1 MPLSLS
7 KPEVHFEDQCVICY
21 ESLIVS
27 NNDDES
33 SKSFYIIDDDVQLRC
48 DHHFHKSCIMRY
60 ALSSSSARERCAMC
74 HVNILD
80 NSDRYIIDIKIENE
94 CVDSMNLEK
103 NIDEQVFLKANLNV
117 AHAQVFLSLMLQM
130 NFIEAEKLLK
140 SENDMKCDK
149 FEVLSSTK
157 LDYEI
162 DRLRVTSFRLELALI
177 VTETSAVI
185 NLLLCHSFFS
195 LLLFL
200 YLRIFD

>member
-1 MPLSLS
+1 
-7 KPEVHFEDQCVICY
+7 
-21 ESLIVS
+21 
-27 NNDDES
+27 
-33 SKSFYIIDDDVQLRC
+33 
-48 DHHFHKSCIMRY
+48 
-60 ALSSSSARERCAMC
+60 
-74 HVNILD
+74 
-80 NSDRYIIDIKIENE
+80 
-94 CVDSMNLEK
+94 MNLEK

>member
-1 MPLSLS
+1 
-7 KPEVHFEDQCVICY
+7 
-21 ESLIVS
+21 
-27 NNDDES
+27 
-33 SKSFYIIDDDVQLRC
+33 
-48 DHHFHKSCIMRY
+48 
-60 ALSSSSARERCAMC
+60 MC